1 MSPLKEMESEEV
13 DIWTCPK
20 CGQTVTAPKIRTY
33 DPNTIC
39 KHNVL
44 TEDEVWHQMVK
55 ING

>member
-44 TEDEVWHQMVK
+44 TEDEVWYDMVRMR
-55 ING
+55 G